1 MKPTE
6 ESIRLNFEVD
16 LPKFEPVPLN
26 ADKAAVK
33 EKVEIRAE
41 DIASVLPDLD
51 SLNLD
56 ALSNISS
63 LIPSVHL
70 AEQER

>member
-6 ESIRLNFEVD
+6 ESIRLNIEVD
-16 LPKFEPVPLN
+16 LPKFEPAPLN
-26 ADKAAVK
+26 ADKAAQK

-70 AEQER
+70 AE